1 MTNSKKGLLA
11 TLRRELAYI
20 ARRPIYL
27 FASIGAPLLVTTLL
41 LYMMGSGLPSNM
53 PVAVVDEDHTSTSRA
68 LIRSLDAFQS
78 SEVVLQAESMP
89 EALAAMRSGDVY
101 GSLHIP
107 KGLQAHA
114 GSSRQPK
121 LHYYTNSAY
130 LMAGSFVFRDM
141 KMLSELASAKVGLQ
155 VGQAKGV
162 SMEHIMGSVQ
172 PISVKSTVMSNP
184 WLNYSAYLLTVIL
197 PGIIQLMVFL
207 LTSYSIGVEIKRNTA
222 HTWLETANGSIAT
235 AIIGKLL
242 PQTLLF
248 LVSGL
253 SVQALLYGW
262 MGYPLQSGWGPMGL
276 AILLLILAG
285 QAMGIIF
292 IALIPIVRMAMSVG
306 SLIGMLSF
314 SISGMSLPVS
324 SMLPSVQALAYIF
337 PLRYY
342 YQIGINQALLG
353 APWSESVGYY
363 LGLLCFA
370 LPAIVLLPR
379 LKRHLLTIDY
389 IA

>member
-1 MTNSKKGLLA
+1 
-11 TLRRELAYI
+11 
-20 ARRPIYL
+20 
-27 FASIGAPLLVTTLL
+27 
-41 LYMMGSGLPSNM
+41 
-53 PVAVVDEDHTSTSRA
+53 
-68 LIRSLDAFQS
+68 
-78 SEVVLQAESMP
+78 MP

-101 GSLHIP
+101 GILHIP

-155 VGQAKGV
+155 VEQAKGV
-162 SMEHIMGSVQ
+162 SMERIMGSVQ

-235 AIIGKLL
+235 ALIGKLL

-276 AILLLILAG
+276 AILLLVLAG

-306 SLIGMLSF
+306 SLIGMISF

-379 LKRHLLTIDY
+379 LKQHLLTIDY

>member
-27 FASIGAPLLVTTLL
+27 FASIGAPLLVATLL

-68 LIRSLDAFQS
+68 LVRSLDAFQS

-89 EALAAMRSGDVY
+89 EALVAMRSGEVY
-101 GSLHIP
+101 GILHIP

-121 LHYYTNSAY
+121 LYYYTNSTY
-130 LMAGSFVFRDM
+130 LMAGSFVFKDM

-155 VGQAKGV
+155 VGQAKGM
-162 SMEHIMGSVQ
+162 SMERIMGSVQ

-222 HTWLETANGSIAT
+222 HTWLETAKGSIST
-235 AIIGKLL
+235 ALIGKLL

-276 AILLLILAG
+276 AILLLVLAG

-363 LGLLCFA
+363 LGLLCFT

>member
-27 FASIGAPLLVTTLL
+27 FSSIGAPLLVTTLL

-68 LIRSLDAFQS
+68 LVRSLDAFQS

-89 EALAAMRSGDVY
+89 EALTAMRSGDVY
-101 GSLHIP
+101 GILHIP

-155 VGQAKGV
+155 VGQAKGM
-162 SMEHIMGSVQ
+162 SMERIMGSVQ

-235 AIIGKLL
+235 ALIGKLL

-276 AILLLILAG
+276 AILLLVLAG

>member
-68 LIRSLDAFQS
+68 LVRSLDAFQS

-89 EALAAMRSGDVY
+89 EALAAMRLGEVY
-101 GSLHIP
+101 GILHIP

-121 LHYYTNSAY
+121 LHYYTNSVY
-130 LMAGSFVFRDM
+130 LMAGSFVFKDM

-162 SMEHIMGSVQ
+162 SMERIMGSVQ

-235 AIIGKLL
+235 ALIGKLL

-262 MGYPLQSGWGPMGL
+262 MDYPLQSGWGPMGL
-276 AILLLILAG
+276 AILLLVLAG

>member
-68 LIRSLDAFQS
+68 LVRSLDAFQS

-89 EALAAMRSGDVY
+89 EALAAMHSGEVY
-101 GSLHIP
+101 GILHIP

-121 LHYYTNSAY
+121 LHYYTNSTY
-130 LMAGSFVFRDM
+130 LMAGSFVFKDM

-162 SMEHIMGSVQ
+162 SMERIMGSVQ

-235 AIIGKLL
+235 ALIGKLL

>member
-27 FASIGAPLLVTTLL
+27 FSSIGAPLLVATLL

-68 LIRSLDAFQS
+68 LVRSLDAFQS

-89 EALAAMRSGDVY
+89 EALAAMRLGEVY
-101 GSLHIP
+101 GILHIP

-155 VGQAKGV
+155 VGQAKGI
-162 SMEHIMGSVQ
+162 SMERIMGSVQ
-172 PISVKSTVMSNP
+172 PISIKSTVMSNP

-235 AIIGKLL
+235 ALIGKLL

-276 AILLLILAG
+276 AILLLVLAG

>member
-11 TLRRELAYI
+11 TLRRELTYI

-27 FASIGAPLLVTTLL
+27 FASIGAPLLVATLL

-89 EALAAMRSGDVY
+89 EALAAMRSGEVY
-101 GSLHIP
+101 GILQIP

-162 SMEHIMGSVQ
+162 SMERIMGSVQ
-172 PISVKSTVMSNP
+172 PISVKYTVMSNP

-222 HTWLETANGSIAT
+222 HIWLETANGSIAT
-235 AIIGKLL
+235 ALIGKLL

-353 APWSESVGYY
+353 APWSESVDYY

>member
-27 FASIGAPLLVTTLL
+27 FASIGAPLLVATLL

-68 LIRSLDAFQS
+68 IVRSLDAFQS

-89 EALAAMRSGDVY
+89 EALAAMRLGEVY
-101 GSLHIP
+101 GILHIP

-121 LHYYTNSAY
+121 LHYYTNSVY
-130 LMAGSFVFRDM
+130 LMAGSFVFKDM

-162 SMEHIMGSVQ
+162 SMERIMGSVQ

-235 AIIGKLL
+235 ALIGKLL

-262 MGYPLQSGWGPMGL
+262 MDYPLQSGWGPMGL
-276 AILLLILAG
+276 AILLLVLAG

>member
-1 MTNSKKGLLA
+1 
-11 TLRRELAYI
+11 
-20 ARRPIYL
+20 
-27 FASIGAPLLVTTLL
+27 
-41 LYMMGSGLPSNM
+41 
-53 PVAVVDEDHTSTSRA
+53 
-68 LIRSLDAFQS
+68 
-78 SEVVLQAESMP
+78 
-89 EALAAMRSGDVY
+89 MRSGEVY
-101 GSLHIP
+101 GILHIP

-121 LHYYTNSAY
+121 LHYYTNSTY
-130 LMAGSFVFRDM
+130 LMAGSFVFKDM

-155 VGQAKGV
+155 VGQAKGM
-162 SMEHIMGSVQ
+162 SMERIMGSVQ

-222 HTWLETANGSIAT
+222 HIWLETANGSIAT
-235 AIIGKLL
+235 ALIGKLL

>member
-27 FASIGAPLLVTTLL
+27 FASIGAPLLVATLL

-68 LIRSLDAFQS
+68 IVRSLDAFQS

-89 EALAAMRSGDVY
+89 EALEAMRSGEVY
-101 GSLHIP
+101 GILHIP

-130 LMAGSFVFRDM
+130 LMAGSFVFKDM

-162 SMEHIMGSVQ
+162 SMERIMGSVQ

-235 AIIGKLL
+235 ALIGKLL

-276 AILLLILAG
+276 AILLLVLAG

>member
-1 MTNSKKGLLA
+1 
-11 TLRRELAYI
+11 
-20 ARRPIYL
+20 
-27 FASIGAPLLVTTLL
+27 
-41 LYMMGSGLPSNM
+41 
-53 PVAVVDEDHTSTSRA
+53 
-68 LIRSLDAFQS
+68 
-78 SEVVLQAESMP
+78 
-89 EALAAMRSGDVY
+89 
-101 GSLHIP
+101 
-107 KGLQAHA
+107 
-114 GSSRQPK
+114 
-121 LHYYTNSAY
+121 
-130 LMAGSFVFRDM
+130 MAGSFVFRDM

-155 VGQAKGV
+155 VGQAKGI
-162 SMEHIMGSVQ
+162 SMERIMGSVQ
-172 PISVKSTVMSNP
+172 PISIKSTVMSNP

-235 AIIGKLL
+235 ALIGKLL

-276 AILLLILAG
+276 AILLLVLAG

>member
-27 FASIGAPLLVTTLL
+27 FASIGAPLLVATLL

-68 LIRSLDAFQS
+68 LVRSLDAFQS

-89 EALAAMRSGDVY
+89 EALAVMRSGEVY
-101 GSLHIP
+101 GILHIP

-114 GSSRQPK
+114 GSSRQPT

-162 SMEHIMGSVQ
+162 SMERIMGSVQ

-235 AIIGKLL
+235 ALIGKLL

-276 AILLLILAG
+276 AILLLVLAG

-324 SMLPSVQALAYIF
+324 SILPSVQALAYIF

-342 YQIGINQALLG
+342 YQIGTNQALLG

>member
-27 FASIGAPLLVTTLL
+27 FASIGAPLLVATLL

-68 LIRSLDAFQS
+68 LVRSLDAFQS

-89 EALAAMRSGDVY
+89 EALVAMRSGEVY
-101 GSLHIP
+101 GILHIP
-107 KGLQAHA
+107 KGLQAHT

-130 LMAGSFVFRDM
+130 LMAGSFVFKDM

-162 SMEHIMGSVQ
+162 SMERIMGSVQ

-235 AIIGKLL
+235 ALIGKLL

-253 SVQALLYGW
+253 SIQAILYGW

-276 AILLLILAG
+276 AILLLVLAG